1 MNGGLKQAIAGW
13 RANTVASKPDVGAS
27 QPQIALARP
36 SIPVPELETLL
47 VGESRSQPAASDQP
61 AVAGPWSI
69 AIHEVITGDAASEA
83 VAAAHWSNASIR
95 DGMQFVLVR
104 LTATNQGS
112 RAQIIQNGDFGI
124 TGDNALLYR
133 FVDVQPPDPIL
144 HGSVNPGESLEG
156 WIVSAS
162 AAGEG
167 NLCLV
172 FDSLTITGNWAD
184 AVIALD
190 AGASIAD
197 VAGRVQE
204 PNDAGRSIDAPAAV
218 GETVATDEWV
228 ITIHS
233 VIEGQAVYDLFPPED
248 YRTTAL
254 GDTFQAGLPF
264 WIGLEVTITDNRTG
278 GGPGFFPAGAFLP
291 VDAADSVFIEA
302 LLLTPPDPTV
312 VGGYHPGG
320 SRSGWMLIS
329 MPVGYS
335 LDLVRFR
342 PSDIASE
349 ARYFTL
355 SGVAG
360 AAPVESKSF
369 EIGDIVEVNQ
379 DQVNLREGPSTEAE
393 IVTVLE
399 RGDRLVITGAAQ
411 EANGYTW
418 YPVQVEGEDE
428 TGFVA
433 SHLIDSVD

>member
-1 MNGGLKQAIAGW
+1 MNSGLKQAIGGW
-13 RANTVASKPDVGAS
+13 RASRTVLGPDVSVS
-27 QPQIALARP
+27 QDRIAFALP
-36 SIPVPELETLL
+36 SIPVPVLETSL
-47 VGESRSQPAASDQP
+47 VGESRAQPAASDQP
-61 AVAGPWSI
+61 VVAGPWSF
-69 AIHEVITGDAASEA
+69 AIHEVVTGGPASEA
-83 VAAAHWSNASIR
+83 VAAAAWSNAPIR

-112 RAQIIQNGDFGI
+112 RAQIIQNGDFGV
-124 TGDNALLYR
+124 TGDSALLYR
-133 FVDVQPPDPIL
+133 FVDVQPPDPVL
-144 HGSVNPGESLEG
+144 YGSVNPGESLEG

-184 AVIALD
+184 VIIALD
-190 AGASIAD
+190 SGAAIAD
-197 VAGRVQE
+197 VTDRAQASNEAGL
-204 PNDAGRSIDAPAAV
+204 SIEAPAAV
-218 GETVATDEWV
+218 GEVVATDEWV
-228 ITIHS
+228 VTIQS

-254 GDTFQAGLPF
+254 GDTFQEGLPF
-264 WIGLEVTITDNRTG
+264 WIGLEVTITNNRTG
-278 GGPGFFPAGAFLP
+278 GGLGFFPAGAFLP
-291 VDAADSVFIEA
+291 VDGADSVFIEA

-312 VGGYHPGG
+312 VGGYYPGG

-369 EIGDIVEVNQ
+369 ETGDIVEINQ
-379 DQVNLREGPSTEAE
+379 DQVNLRESPSTEAE
-393 IVTVLE
+393 IVIVLA
-399 RGDRLVITGAAQ
+399 RGDRLVITGASQDAD
-411 EANGYTW
+411 GYTW
-418 YPVQVEGEDE
+418 YPVQVEGEDDA
-428 TGFVA
+428 GFVA